1 MRVLVIGSGGREHA
15 LAWRLRRS
23 PGVTE
28 LLAAPGNYGT
38 AQLGTNLPLAETD
51 LDGIAAAAASYA
63 VDLVTVGPE
72 IPLAMGLADR
82 LNAAGI
88 PVFGPSQAAARLES
102 SKSFARDVMDAAG
115 VPGPNYRVFDDPD
128 AALRYIDAA
137 NRPLV
142 VKADGLAAGKG
153 VAMCATPTDAKAA
166 VQACMAERI
175 FGAAGN
181 TIVVEDWIRGNEVS
195 VFGFTDGVNLSAV
208 AAATDYKRA
217 GDGDTGPNTGGMG
230 SYGPPHFWNDAMA
243 ELIRRDFMLPV
254 IAEMGRRG
262 CPYRGALYCGL
273 MLTDAGP
280 CVLEFNC
287 RFGDPETQVIMP
299 QLLTDPAAVML
310 ACANGSLDD
319 APPVEWSP
327 RPTVGVVLASGGYP
341 GLYRTGYPVSGLDAD
356 AAVGVD
362 IHSDA
367 ETGGSLVFCAGVNPD
382 ADNRPVTAGGRVLC
396 AVGCGATV
404 SDARRLAYS
413 RIDDIGFQ
421 GAYCRRDIA
430 ELPALTPR

>member
-15 LAWRLRRS
+15 LAWRLRQS

-38 AQLGTNLPLAETD
+38 AQLGTNLPVSETD
-51 LDGIAAAAASYA
+51 LDGIVAAAVSHA
-63 VDLVTVGPE
+63 VDLAVVGPE
-72 IPLAMGLADR
+72 VPLALGLADR
-82 LNAAGI
+82 LAGAGI
-88 PVFGPSQAAARLES
+88 AVFGPSQAAARLES
-102 SKSFARDVMDAAG
+102 SKSFARDIMDAAG

-128 AALRYIDAA
+128 AALDYIDSDAA

-153 VAMCATPTDAKAA
+153 VAMCATPDDARAA
-166 VQACMAERI
+166 VQACMEQGI
-175 FGAAGN
+175 FGAAGT
-181 TIVVEDWIRGNEVS
+181 TIVVEDWIRGQEVS

-230 SYGPPHFWNDAMA
+230 SYGPPHFWNDALA
-243 ELIRRDFMLPV
+243 EQIRRDFMLPV

-280 CVLEFNC
+280 RVLEFNC

-299 QLLTDPAAVML
+299 QLLTDPAAVMR

-319 APPVEWSP
+319 APPVEWSA

-341 GLYRTGYPVSGLDAD
+341 GPYDTGYPVSGLDWADD
-356 AAVGVD
+356 AA
-362 IHSDA
+362 A
-367 ETGGSLVFCAGVNPD
+367 TETGGSLVFYAGINAD
-382 ADNRPVTAGGRVLC
+382 ADHRPVTAGGRVLC
-396 AVGCGATV
+396 AVGCGASV
-404 SDARRLAYS
+404 AEARRLAYR
-413 RIDDIGFQ
+413 RIDGISFT

-430 ELPALTPR
+430 ELPALAPR